1 MPIRDATTE
10 DLHAIGSLARGDR
23 LMRQSW
29 DPLSWPDVAEAGA
42 RHDLWIRRLLADP
55 GAIALVAAG
64 PAGAVDGVLIAR
76 PARLDAGV
84 WVIEEFIVA
93 SLLMWP
99 TAGRALLAAAGGR
112 LARWGGAGF
121 ALGCPP
127 NDHAMASIL
136 EAAGLQPAFRFRIR
150 SLGAPAGTLRPTMP
164 LPAPVLGPEP
174 LPHSLS
180 TSPGVGTPIWCS
192 FGGAQALLGP
202 RRWAQRGGTVVGV
215 TDPVISS
222 GFVDVDLA
230 VVELVERHLRTIG
243 IGTSIVVSPGHGVSS
258 LDVALDQLGYADC
271 MDWWTTAPTSALML
285 EAPMRRAISN

>member
-10 DLHAIGSLARGDR
+10 DLEAIGSLARGDR
-23 LMRQSW
+23 LMRQGW
-29 DPLSWPDVAEAGA
+29 DPVSWPSVAEAGA

-55 GAIALVAAG
+55 GAIALVASG
-64 PAGAVDGVLIAR
+64 PTNVVEGVLIAR
-76 PARLDAGV
+76 PARMEAGV

-112 LARWGGAGF
+112 LSRYRGAGF
-121 ALGCPP
+121 SLGCPP
-127 NDHAMASIL
+127 NDHAMASVL
-136 EAAGLQPAFRFRIR
+136 DAAGLQPAFRFRIR
-150 SLGAPAGTLRPTMP
+150 SLGTPSGTLRPTMP
-164 LPAPVLGPEP
+164 LPPPVIGPEP

-180 TSPGVGTPIWCS
+180 TSLSVGTAIWCS
-192 FGGAQALLGP
+192 FGGAQALLGQ

-215 TDPVISS
+215 TDPVLSS

-230 VVELVERHLRTIG
+230 VIELVERHLRTIG
-243 IGTSIVVSPGHGVSS
+243 IAMSVVVSPGAGKSS

-271 MDWWTTAPTSALML
+271 LDWWTTAPETALML
-285 EAPMRRAISN
+285 EAPTRRSISR